1 MDLVILSD
9 YGLDDAVALTH
20 ILANREK
27 FGRIDVVAVAG
38 NTSAENSLA
47 NAKKLLAQL
56 PGSGVR
62 LVDTTAV
69 QQPWSHLP
77 SIHGRDGMGDLFAAA
92 EPDVPVI
99 PYATW
104 LADAGRPYTLLSLG
118 PCTLTADILGRFG
131 PRPLV
136 IMAGLVRAAP
146 NYKGYEFNHELDK
159 DAFARTVKYPH
170 VIATLDTCR
179 TPRFNRIGRRTA
191 GVTVMDRLI
200 NRAIDLAAARHP
212 DNCYIYDWVAAEYC
226 TDPDS
231 FAVSPAVDPWG
242 NRLNQLEGL

>member
-9 YGLDDAVALTH
+9 YGLDDAVALAH

-62 LVDTTAV
+62 LVDTMAV

-99 PYATW
+99 PYAAW

-191 GVTVMDRLI
+191 GVTVMDKLI